1 VDQWTVLTKSK
12 QSVLYVPKSKFDFN
26 LILQKLL
33 YTKIHNATYA
43 YSSPVKRC
51 YCLKCLFF
59 NLKNIRTKSFDDNT
73 KILENEMKKI
83 IASSLVMLFVLAG
96 CNTVK
101 GIGEDVSSAGNAVS
115 NTAEKTQDEIRK

>member
-1 VDQWTVLTKSK
+1 M
-12 QSVLYVPKSKFDFN
+12 P
-26 LILQKLL
+26 LL
-33 YTKIHNATYA
+33 YFLI
-43 YSSPVKRC
+43 
-51 YCLKCLFF
+51 
-59 NLKNIRTKSFDDNT
+59 LKNIRTKSFDDNT

>member
-1 VDQWTVLTKSK
+1 MDQWTVLTKSK

-43 YSSPVKRC
+43 YSSPVKRR
-51 YCLKCLFF
+51 YCLNFLI
-59 NLKNIRTKSFDDNT
+59 LKNIRTKSFDDNT

>member
-1 VDQWTVLTKSK
+1 MDIHEKYEYWLT
-12 QSVLYVPKSKFDFN
+12 
-26 LILQKLL
+26 
-33 YTKIHNATYA
+33 
-43 YSSPVKRC
+43 
-51 YCLKCLFF
+51 
-59 NLKNIRTKSFDDNT
+59 FDDNT

-115 NTAEKTQDEIRK
+115 NTAEKTQDKIRK